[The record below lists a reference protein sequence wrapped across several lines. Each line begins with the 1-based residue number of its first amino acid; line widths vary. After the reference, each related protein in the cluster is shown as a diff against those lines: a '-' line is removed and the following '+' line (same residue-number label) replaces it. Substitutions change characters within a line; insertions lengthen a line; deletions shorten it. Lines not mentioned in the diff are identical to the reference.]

1 MLMKYQIMKKAV
13 FLSRPNRFIAQCL
26 LEGEEITAHVKNT
39 GRCRELLLPGCTVWL
54 EHSAASGR
62 KTSWSLIAVEK
73 ETERGR
79 LFINMDSQAPN
90 AAAYE
95 AVMAGK
101 VPFSFLPEGR
111 APRLLKREFVFGDS
125 RFDLYGEEGENRFL
139 IEVKGVTLEEGGN
152 VFFPD
157 APTVR
162 GVKHLE
168 GLCWAAGEGYRC
180 GVLFVVQ
187 MEANGYFAP
196 NWKTHSD
203 FGYALLRAREYG
215 VELLAMCC
223 KASAEGMEITH
234 TIPICLE
241 QPQLER

>member
-1 MLMKYQIMKKAV
+1 MCGFVLCLLYTMTEALRNVEGSYSLLMKYQIMKKAV

-79 LFINMDSQAPN
+79 LFINMDSQAPK

-168 GLCWAAGEGYRC
+168 GLCWAAGEG
-180 GVLFVVQ
+180 
-187 MEANGYFAP
+187 
-196 NWKTHSD
+196 
-203 FGYALLRAREYG
+203 
-215 VELLAMCC
+215 
-223 KASAEGMEITH
+223 
-234 TIPICLE
+234 
-241 QPQLER
+241 